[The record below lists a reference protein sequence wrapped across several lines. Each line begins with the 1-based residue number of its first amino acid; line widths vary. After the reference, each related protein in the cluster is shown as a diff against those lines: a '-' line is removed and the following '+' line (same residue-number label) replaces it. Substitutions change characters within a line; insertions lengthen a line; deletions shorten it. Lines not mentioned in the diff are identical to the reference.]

1 VQAVVNHVDP
11 AFMLTKYANIAQIL
25 KENVYT
31 DIPGQNL
38 PAFSELV
45 ERVQKAKITSL
56 GFSAKNGFPYSSN
69 PDYELVRSLV
79 KKAIDPPKPTSKPKP
94 TTTKTRST
102 PTPTPTETADVDECA

>member
-1 VQAVVNHVDP
+1 MNHVDP

-38 PAFSELV
+38 PAFAELV
-45 ERVQKAKITSL
+45 ERVQDAKITSL
-56 GFSAKNGFPYSSN
+56 GFSVKNGFPYSSN

-79 KKAIDPPKPTSKPKP
+79 QKAIDPPKPTRKPKP
-94 TTTKTRST
+94 TATSSSSPTPTST
-102 PTPTPTETADVDECA
+102 PTEKADVDECA